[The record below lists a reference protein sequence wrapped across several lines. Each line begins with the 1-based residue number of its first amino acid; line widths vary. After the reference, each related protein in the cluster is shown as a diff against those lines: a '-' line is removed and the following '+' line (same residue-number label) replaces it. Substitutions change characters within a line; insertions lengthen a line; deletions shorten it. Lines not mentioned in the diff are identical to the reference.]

1 MKILHSAD
9 WHLDAPLVGFSGQ
22 QAAQLR
28 QALLSVPG
36 KLAELCRRENCDLVL
51 LSGDLFDGKCT
62 PESLRAVQKALE
74 DMVVPVFI
82 APGNHDFISPD
93 SPYVTEVWPENVH
106 IFSHQALE
114 SVVLSEL
121 DCRVYGA
128 GFTAMDCPGLLQHF
142 TADCPETY
150 AIAVLHGDPTQVSS
164 PYCPVTRPQVQKS
177 RLSYVALGHIHKGG
191 SFTAGGTLCGW
202 PGCPMGRGYDEEGEK
217 GAYIVTLGAEAALR
231 FVALDVPRFYDLYI
245 PAGEDA
251 EGSLAAVLPPVES
264 PDFYRMTLTGPSEP
278 VDIAALQR
286 AFEGFPNLLLRDQT
300 TAPIDPW
307 AALEE
312 DSFAGMYFRQ
322 LKKAM
327 DMADEDGKR
336 QILLAARMARQ
347 ILDGQEVVLP

>member
-9 WHLDAPLVGFSGQ
+9 WHLDSPLVGFSGG
-22 QAAQLR
+22 QAAALR

-36 KLAELCRRENCDLVL
+36 KLAELCQKENCDLVL

-62 PESLRAVQKALE
+62 PESLRAVQTALKS
-74 DMVVPVFI
+74 MAVPVFI
-82 APGNHDFISPD
+82 TPGNHDYISPS
-93 SPYVTEVWPENVH
+93 SPYVTELWPENVH
-106 IFSHQALE
+106 IFTRQELE
-114 SVVLSEL
+114 SVVLPEL
-121 DCRVYGA
+121 DCRIYGA

-142 TADCPETY
+142 TADCSEAY
-150 AIAVLHGDPTQVSS
+150 AIGILHGDPTQASS
-164 PYCPVTRPQVQKS
+164 PYCPVTRPQAQKS
-177 RLSYVALGHIHKGG
+177 GLAYLALGHIHKGG

-217 GAYIVTLGAEAALR
+217 GAYIVTLGEEAGLR
-231 FVALDVPRFYDLYI
+231 FVALDVPRFHDLYI

-251 EGSLAAVLPPVES
+251 QGSVAAALPPV
-264 PDFYRMTLTGPSEP
+264 DNQDYYRITLTGPSEP
-278 VDIAALQR
+278 VDLSALQA
-286 AFEGFPNLLLRDQT
+286 AFSGFPNLLLRDQT

-322 LKKAM
+322 LHKAM
-327 DMADEDGKR
+327 DTADEDGKR
-336 QILLAARMARQ
+336 QILLAARISRQ